1 MTVWFDKGR
10 DAYRFD
16 FRLYFQR
23 YTSPRTFPTK
33 QEAEDAE
40 AALRTRI
47 RRQRAGLEPLERP
60 DSPTFTVAAEQYYK
74 FVEERKLVGDLETV
88 DRMLRVILRFF
99 GSRPAVENPKV
110 AAKWANAP
118 YHNIKLQDVLDE
130 PAWIAKFE
138 RWMTKLK
145 LAGSTKNRYRSA
157 VSKLY
162 WWAMLPENR
171 QRAGIT
177 LNPMRGILRDREEGR
192 DVALSAD
199 QLRAILLHSKPHLRL
214 AIVIAALAPKLRRGN
229 ILALR
234 WDRHIDKD
242 FTRITVAEHKTRR
255 RTKRPLVAPISAQ
268 LKVILQ
274 AAKAAQARRSPFVV
288 HYRGKEISRI
298 DMALKAACT
307 SAGVRY
313 GREFP
318 DGITF
323 HTIRHSAATMLA
335 QIGVPDGLIKDI
347 LGHLSIQTTQG
358 YKHLRPVHEIG
369 PLEQLSGVF
378 DFAEAVGQTS
388 K

>member
-1 MTVWFDKGR
+1 MTIWR
-10 DAYRFD
+10 DGKRGFRFD
-16 FRLYFQR
+16 FRFYGTR
-23 YTSPRTFPTK
+23 YTSPRGFPTK

-40 AALRTRI
+40 AALRRRI
-47 RRQRAGLEPLERP
+47 RRQKAGLEPLERP
-60 DSPTFTVAAEQYYK
+60 QSPTFTEAAGAYHL
-74 FVEERKLVGDLETV
+74 FASERNLVGDLDTL
-88 DRMLRVILRFF
+88 DRMQRVILRFF
-99 GSRPAVENPKV
+99 GAKPKKRNPKL
-110 AAKWANAP
+110 AEKWAKSP
-118 YHNIKLQDVLDE
+118 YHNLRLHDVIDE

-138 RWMTKLK
+138 QWMTKLK

-171 QRAGIT
+171 QKSGIT
-177 LNPMRGILRDREEGR
+177 FNPMRGMLRDREEGR

-199 QLRAILLHSKPHLRL
+199 QLRAILLHSPPYLRL

-242 FTRITVAEHKTRR
+242 LTRITVAEHKTRR
-255 RTKRPLVAPISAQ
+255 RTKRPLVAPISVQ
-268 LKVILQ
+268 LRIILQ
-274 AAKAAQARRSPFVV
+274 AAKASKPKGMNYVI
-288 HYRGKEISRI
+288 HYRGDRI
-298 DMALKAACT
+298 YRLDQGLKAACQ

-313 GREFP
+313 GREYP

-378 DFAEAVGQTS
+378 DFAEALERKRS
-388 K
+388 